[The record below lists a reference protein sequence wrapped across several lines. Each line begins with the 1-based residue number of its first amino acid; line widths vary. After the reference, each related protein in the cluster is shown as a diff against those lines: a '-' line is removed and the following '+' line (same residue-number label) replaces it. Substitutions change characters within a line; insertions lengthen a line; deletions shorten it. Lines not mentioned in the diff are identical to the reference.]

1 VYLVAKS
8 IENLVKA
15 IPVEVMNRNYT
26 YGQLVGHT
34 FGHKSYKDAV
44 DLLVIL
50 CQGSNYMLYLKYVG
64 DQLNQI
70 LCQETDDRF
79 CATDRYFLLYYYIP
93 VSIAVLIL
101 SQTKN
106 YKQLSYLAKLAMI
119 GTVIAIIVL
128 ILDSILHL
136 VMQMRIRYYES
147 PGDGGVPVHQ
157 VEITYQGT
165 ARAQSINWYMPF
177 YPYFMDCFCKLPMAF
192 EGAPMVPR
200 LYTHAKNKNYFVRN
214 LNRAVLWVGITQ
226 LLLGTICVVAYGSRL
241 QEIVLMCLHY
251 GIFSNFIRLL
261 YAIGMIVNLV
271 MQLVPMLETV
281 ESR

>member
-1 VYLVAKS
+1 MDQETASHFAGASGSGSGRDANGFRAPYHALIQESLLLSDSEVTISFMKFLVGVAILNFPAQSAYHGILNACVGTVIIVYLVAKS

-119 GTVIAIIVL
+119 GTVIALVAL
-128 ILDSILHL
+128 ILDSIL
-136 VMQMRIRYYES
+136 
-147 PGDGGVPVHQ
+147 
-157 VEITYQGT
+157 
-165 ARAQSINWYMPF
+165 
-177 YPYFMDCFCKLPMAF
+177 
-192 EGAPMVPR
+192 
-200 LYTHAKNKNYFVRN
+200 
-214 LNRAVLWVGITQ
+214 
-226 LLLGTICVVAYGSRL
+226 
-241 QEIVLMCLHY
+241 
-251 GIFSNFIRLL
+251 
-261 YAIGMIVNLV
+261 
-271 MQLVPMLETV
+271 
-281 ESR
+281 